1 MVKLY
6 RIDSLLRRALL
17 AVLLRHLYYPNRLI
31 ARGHSMKETIQSG
44 HYHCL
49 RHLSVTGGFL
59 DGLQLDLSA
68 GLNCVIGARGTG
80 KTTVLEFMRYALD
93 AMPNEPAAY
102 KRIINLI
109 EGNLIGGRIEIAIQT
124 RDGLEYIISRTS
136 GEEPVILDVNR
147 QPTELSLRGGGLFSI
162 DVFSQNEIEAVAD
175 QPGCQLR
182 LIDNFQ
188 ASQIAEINHQISS
201 LVADLAANAN
211 KIAPVQQKIVI
222 VSDQLRTLP
231 DILEQLKAFGSEG
244 GEDAEA
250 INKAHQLKA
259 LRDRETR
266 AIQSAREQLV
276 QLYNSTESLIS
287 QTRSLGNTITKE
299 MLSGPNSPIFTALQQ
314 SLTAS
319 RDAMARSLQDA
330 LDRIGSE
337 GRSLDEAA
345 SRLNLQHKQQD
356 LSFSE
361 LIDKH
366 KEAQG
371 KAAQR
376 TKLERAKNE
385 LQAKETKRQ
394 QLIQQLQTLKDERQR
409 QLESLSELRDQRFAI
424 RKGIVKQINQSLSP
438 SLRVSL
444 VQFGDPSA
452 YQQLLEDAL
461 RGNRL
466 QQGTVARKITQNLSP
481 AELTEIV
488 TKKDAQ
494 TMVDK
499 ASLNPDQAEKVIAVL
514 SGSEAMFELETVE
527 LIDRPK
533 IELNDNETFKETA
546 DLSTGQKCTSILPIL
561 LLDSANPLLIDQ
573 PEDNL
578 DNQFVFENIVHTI
591 GSIKQRRQL
600 LFVTHNPNIPVLGE
614 ADRVFV
620 MDSDGVQARNLR
632 AGSVDDCK
640 QSIVTL
646 LEGGEDAFR
655 RRSQRYTQA
664 I

>member
-1 MVKLY
+1 
-6 RIDSLLRRALL
+6 
-17 AVLLRHLYYPNRLI
+17 
-31 ARGHSMKETIQSG
+31 
-44 HYHCL
+44 
-49 RHLSVTGGFL
+49 
-59 DGLQLDLSA
+59 
-68 GLNCVIGARGTG
+68 
-80 KTTVLEFMRYALD
+80 
-93 AMPNEPAAY
+93 
-102 KRIINLI
+102 
-109 EGNLIGGRIEIAIQT
+109 
-124 RDGLEYIISRTS
+124 
-136 GEEPVILDVNR
+136 
-147 QPTELSLRGGGLFSI
+147 
-162 DVFSQNEIEAVAD
+162 
-175 QPGCQLR
+175 
-182 LIDNFQ
+182 
-188 ASQIAEINHQISS
+188 
-201 LVADLAANAN
+201 
-211 KIAPVQQKIVI
+211 
-222 VSDQLRTLP
+222 
-231 DILEQLKAFGSEG
+231 
-244 GEDAEA
+244 
-250 INKAHQLKA
+250 
-259 LRDRETR
+259 
-266 AIQSAREQLV
+266 
-276 QLYNSTESLIS
+276 
-287 QTRSLGNTITKE
+287 
-299 MLSGPNSPIFTALQQ
+299 
-314 SLTAS
+314 
-319 RDAMARSLQDA
+319 MARSLQDA